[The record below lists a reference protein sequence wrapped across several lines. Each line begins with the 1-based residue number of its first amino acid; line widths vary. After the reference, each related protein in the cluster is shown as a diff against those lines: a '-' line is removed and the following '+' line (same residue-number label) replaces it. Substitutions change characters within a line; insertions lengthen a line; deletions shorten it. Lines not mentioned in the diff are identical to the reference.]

1 MDLGP
6 KAEMREIRTSG
17 LMSGIWKRNGL
28 IVTAPDLDSTAKPSL
43 TVAANSPLISLER
56 LAILLRRSV
65 AAEKGADRQGDLRK
79 SFDSYRL
86 ISRGLKL
93 RLVLTL
99 VRVPVKQDAAAD
111 RINDP
116 DLGDTSSGVC
126 L

>member
-1 MDLGP
+1 M
-6 KAEMREIRTSG
+6 ESSCEI
-17 LMSGIWKRNGL
+17 
-28 IVTAPDLDSTAKPSL
+28 AL
-43 TVAANSPLISLER
+43 TKLPIPGR
-56 LAILLRRSV
+56 PAIRRSI
-65 AAEKGADRQGDLRK
+65 AAEKGADRQGDVRK

-86 ISRGLKL
+86 INRGLKL

-99 VRVPVKQDAAAD
+99 VRLPVKQDAAAD